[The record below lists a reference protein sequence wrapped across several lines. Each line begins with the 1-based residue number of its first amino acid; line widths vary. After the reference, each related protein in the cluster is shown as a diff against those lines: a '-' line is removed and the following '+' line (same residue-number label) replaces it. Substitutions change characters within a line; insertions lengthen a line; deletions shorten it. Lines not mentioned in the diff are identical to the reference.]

1 MRYGVTAMNITGRG
15 QRTMELPGIRAG
27 MLSVVVVAV
36 VLTGSVLAGAKR
48 DYLVIVGSTTVYP
61 FSSLVVERFVE
72 AGFKRPQVQPTG
84 SGGGFMLFCAG
95 TGVLDPDITYASRRM
110 RQEEFNRCRE
120 NGVEEI
126 VEIKLGYDGIVF
138 LVAGQGAL
146 PEVTLRDIY
155 LGLASMVPDPSGK
168 EAFVPN
174 PYRTWREVNAA
185 LPDRPIR
192 VYGPSA
198 GSGTRYVFE
207 RLAMEGGCR
216 SFDWVRALKREDA
229 LDYKQT
235 CRTLRD
241 DGAYRVIDEDDA
253 DALRQLEQEQ
263 GSVAI
268 LSFAVFEQ
276 HKDRMR
282 VVAVEGAL
290 PNFDTI
296 ASGDYPVSRALY
308 LYAKVAHVDV
318 VPGMRDFL
326 AEFTSEK
333 AWGNGGYLTRK
344 GLVPTTPE
352 ERSYFERKARML
364 QQMSM

>member
-1 MRYGVTAMNITGRG
+1 MK
-15 QRTMELPGIRAG
+15 LSGIRSG
-27 MLSVVVVAV
+27 VLSLV
-36 VLTGSVLAGAKR
+36 VLAVLLTASVLAGAKR
-48 DYLVIVGSTTVYP
+48 DYLIIVGSTTVYP
-61 FSSLVVERFVE
+61 FSSLVIERFVE
-72 AGFKRPQVQPTG
+72 TGFKRPQVQPTG
-84 SGGGFMLFCAG
+84 SGGGFMLFCTG

-110 RQEEFNRCRE
+110 RQAEFDRCRE

-126 VEIKLGYDGIVF
+126 VEVKLGYDGIVF

-155 LGLASMVPDPSGK
+155 LGLASKVPDPSGK

-174 PYRTWREVNAA
+174 PYSTWRQVNAA

-198 GSGTRYVFE
+198 GSGTRHVFE

-216 SFDWVRALKREDA
+216 SLDWVRALKREDA

-241 DGAYRVIDEDDA
+241 DGAYREIDEDDA
-253 DALRQLEQEQ
+253 DALRQIEEEQ

-268 LSFAVFEQ
+268 LGFAVFEQ
-276 HKDRMR
+276 HRDRMR

-290 PNFDTI
+290 PDFDTI
-296 ASGDYPVSRALY
+296 ASGDYPVSRSLY

-318 VPGMRDFL
+318 VPGMREFL
-326 AEFTSEK
+326 AEFTSEQ
-333 AWGNGGYLTRK
+333 AWGDGGYLARQ
-344 GLVPTTPE
+344 GLVPMTPE
-352 ERSYFERKARML
+352 ERSYFEREARML
-364 QQMSM
+364 QHMSM